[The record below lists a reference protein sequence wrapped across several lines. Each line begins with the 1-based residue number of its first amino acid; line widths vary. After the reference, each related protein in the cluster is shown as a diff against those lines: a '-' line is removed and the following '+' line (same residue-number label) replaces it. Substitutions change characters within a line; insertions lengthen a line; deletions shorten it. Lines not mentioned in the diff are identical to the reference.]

1 MRTTIIMLA
10 GASALASTPTFA
22 QEATTDQF
30 MHRGTQSTM
39 TRDQYLAN
47 EAAQLREMGSKGMQW
62 NQLYARW
69 DYVGAAPKRPRKSAP
84 WRRRASRGTNS
95 SVCTSLSVPVAD
107 PLRPVAAANEAA
119 TAG

>member
-10 GASALASTPTFA
+10 AASALASTPTLA

-30 MHRGTQSTM
+30 MHRGTQSTV
-39 TRDQYLAN
+39 TRDQYVAN

-69 DYVGAAPKRPRKSAP
+69 DYVGAAPPPAAKPAMTRDEF
-84 WRRRASRGTNS
+84 
-95 SVCTSLSVPVAD
+95 VA
-107 PLRPVAAANEAA
+107 REAA
-119 TAG
+119 EKRSMAAKGFAWNQLYGVYQFVGTGR